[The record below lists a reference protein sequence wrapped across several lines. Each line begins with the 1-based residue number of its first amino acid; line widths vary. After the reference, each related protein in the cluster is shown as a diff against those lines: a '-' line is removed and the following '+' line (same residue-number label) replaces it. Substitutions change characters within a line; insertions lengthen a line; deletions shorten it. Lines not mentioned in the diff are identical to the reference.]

1 MSVLRLRRLGTF
13 AGLALAGA
21 AHALSFAPGPLP
33 VWALAPVQI
42 LALAWL
48 ANATLTAATRKQAFA
63 KAWLFSVV
71 NFSVGLYWIFISL
84 HTYGYLAA
92 PLAAMGVL
100 ALASFL
106 ALYPGLA
113 CALSHALNRPAPPTK
128 NNSRRHALFVVV
140 SWAASWALFEWLRGT
155 LLTGFPWLNIAYAHV
170 DSPIAGWA
178 PVLGVYGMAFIAA
191 LAAAGLSTLVRPGP
205 HRVLVACVA
214 LALVLVGVPLG
225 HQQWAQTAGQPLNIR
240 LVQGNI
246 EQSQKFDI
254 DKVEQNLLRYMTLAS
269 SPATASSEPT
279 LIILPETVLPL
290 FQDRLPLEVWTR
302 WLGIAAEQ
310 NATLIMGAPLHD
322 QIHGADRYTNSV
334 IGLNASTPLEDLAAG
349 RSAMRYDKH
358 HLVPFGE
365 YVPPGFRWFVNML
378 NIPLGDFDRGQIHQ
392 TPFPIQDQRI
402 ALNICYEDLFGHELL
417 PALRSGRNGEP
428 GASILVNVS
437 NLGWF
442 GDTWALRQHLQIA
455 RLRTLETAR
464 PLLTATNTGITA
476 AIDAYGQVTAQL
488 PPHQADVLRVS
499 AQGMSGLTPY
509 TRYGDLIALG
519 LIGLLLLAAL
529 AHRQRET
536 GQK

>member
-1 MSVLRLRRLGTF
+1 MSASRLRRLGTF

-33 VWALAPVQI
+33 LWALAPVQI

-48 ANATLTAATRKQAFA
+48 ANATLAAATCKQAFA

-71 NFSVGLYWIFISL
+71 NFSIGLYWIFISL
-84 HTYGYLAA
+84 HTYGYLAT
-92 PLAAMGVL
+92 PLAVMGVL
-100 ALASFL
+100 ALAAFL

-113 CALSHALNRPAPPTK
+113 CALSHALSHPAPHTK
-128 NNSRRHALFVVV
+128 NNGRLRALFIVI
-140 SWAASWALFEWLRGT
+140 SWAASWVLFEWLRGT
-155 LLTGFPWLNIAYAHV
+155 LLSGFPWLNIAYAHV

-191 LAAAGLSTLVRPGP
+191 LAAACLGALMRPVP
-205 HRVLVACVA
+205 HRALVASAA
-214 LALVLVGVPLG
+214 LALVLVGIPIG
-225 HQQWAQTAGQPLNIR
+225 DMQWAQTASHPLSIR

-254 DKVEQNLLRYMTLAS
+254 DKVEKNLLRYMTLAS
-269 SPATASSEPT
+269 SPGAPSSEPV
-279 LIILPETVLPL
+279 LIILPETVLPV
-290 FQDRLPLEVWTR
+290 FQDHLPLEVWTS
-302 WLGIAAEQ
+302 WQDIAAEQ

-322 QIHGADRYTNSV
+322 RINGADRYTNSV
-334 IGLNASTPLEDLAAG
+334 IGLNASTLLEDLAAG

-392 TPFPIQDQRI
+392 TPFPVQGQHI

-417 PALRSGRNGEP
+417 LALRSDRNGEP
-428 GASILVNVS
+428 GASILINVS

-442 GDTWALRQHLQIA
+442 GNTWALRQHLQIA

-488 PPHQADVLRVS
+488 PPHQAGVLRVS

-509 TRYGDLIALG
+509 TRYGDFIALG
-519 LIGLLLLAAL
+519 LIGFLLLAAL
-529 AHRQRET
+529 VHRQRKA
-536 GQK
+536 GRK